1 MLAEPEDHAAER
13 FRFTF
18 LRGSAA
24 GRRVS
29 PTPSGASLIN
39 ARETV
44 EDLTA
49 ALIESGAV
57 AASLEAAV
65 NAS

>member
-1 MLAEPEDHAAER
+1 MLTEPKHHAAER

-24 GRRVS
+24 GCRVS
-29 PTPSGASLIN
+29 PTPSGASAII

-49 ALIESGAV
+49 ALTESGAV
-57 AASLEAAV
+57 AAGLEAAV

>member
-1 MLAEPEDHAAER
+1 MLTEPKDHAAER

-18 LRGSAA
+18 LRGGAA
-24 GRRVS
+24 LCRVS
-29 PTPSGASLIN
+29 PTPSGASEII
-39 ARETV
+39 ARVTV

-49 ALIESGAV
+49 ALAESGAL
-57 AASLEAAV
+57 AASSKAAV